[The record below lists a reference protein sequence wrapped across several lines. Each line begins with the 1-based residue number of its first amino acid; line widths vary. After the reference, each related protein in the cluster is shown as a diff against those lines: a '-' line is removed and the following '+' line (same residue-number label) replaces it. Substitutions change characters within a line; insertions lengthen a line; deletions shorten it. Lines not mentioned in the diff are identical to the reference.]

1 MNELLENKYPY
12 LTNFFKAVFD
22 SQKQN
27 VANSLIFYGSDV
39 LVQYYFALSVAK
51 TLNCTG
57 SKDENCN
64 CVNCNWIKEN
74 RHPAVMTIS
83 KVDNKNDKSKTVISK
98 EQVDSM
104 QDLLVNSSDYHRVF
118 IFCDADFKILSEK
131 ENERINSF
139 KDLKVALPESESD
152 ELSWFPKGLT
162 RECFQDVAANSLLKS
177 IEEPPSDVTFIFLTE
192 DKNDLIQTIISRSQ
206 SFFVPNFNKEEY
218 EIEFLEDYFQ
228 DYPDFNKDI
237 ALKLSKFLFDYQ
249 VENNLTAKYI
259 LDCIQFYLKEI
270 IKSNLG
276 NKLLVLKA
284 YSDIE
289 KVQESKKMLDSYV
302 KEQLVYEDLAFY
314 LAKT

>member
-12 LTNFFKAVFD
+12 LTSFFKAVFD
-22 SQKQN
+22 SQKKN

-39 LVQYYFALSVAK
+39 LAQYYFALSIAK

-57 SKDENCN
+57 AKDENCH
-64 CVNCNWIKEN
+64 CVNCSWIKEN

-83 KVDNKNDKSKTVISK
+83 KIDNKNDKSKTVISK

-118 IFCDADFKILSEK
+118 IFCDADFKTLSER
-131 ENERINSF
+131 ENESINSF
-139 KDLKVALPESESD
+139 KDLGIALPESES
-152 ELSWFPKGLT
+152 ENLSWFPKGLT

-218 EIEFLEDYFQ
+218 ETGFLEDYFQ
-228 DYPDFNKDI
+228 DYPEFNKDN
-237 ALKLSKFLFDYQ
+237 ALKFSKFLLDYQ
-249 VENNLTAKYI
+249 VENELPPKYM

-270 IKSNLG
+270 IKANL
-276 NKLLVLKA
+276 NNTLLIQKA
-284 YSDIE
+284 YLDIE
-289 KVQESKKMLDSYV
+289 KIQECKKMLDSYI

-314 LAKT
+314 FTKS